1 MLLPREQSAWNCGYF
16 LGAIALQAL
25 SKARAGKSDLVELQN
40 AMSEILA
47 RPISPTQVMA
57 AASWLYL
64 IDAIRLDD
72 DGAIVKCD

>member
-1 MLLPREQSAWNCGYF
+1 MLLPREQSPWNCGYF

-25 SKARAGKSDLVELQN
+25 EVTRKGKSDLPGLQK
-40 AMSEILA
+40 AMSEILG
-47 RPISPTQVMA
+47 RPISPTQVIM

-72 DGAIVKCD
+72 DGTIVKCD